1 MKEKIDYIIAS
12 YHEGDNDVLDALLQ
26 LKKYEDE
33 LNECLDW
40 IKRFKDENSNQI
52 DAAASM
58 HNHLYKG
65 FEIKYRSGG
74 MMFDFSKLQ
83 EYNIAK
89 DNLKEIEDKYKQAYI
104 SKRKGLIPISEDGEE
119 LHLPEVKPRKGSI
132 VIVNKNK

>member
-1 MKEKIDYIIAS
+1 MKEKIDYIITS
-12 YHEGDNDVLDALLQ
+12 YYEGDNDILDALLQ

-40 IKRFKDENSNQI
+40 IKHFKNENENQI

-58 HNHLYKG
+58 HNNIYKG

-74 MMFDFSKLQ
+74 MMYDFSNLQ

-89 DNLKEIEDKYKQAYI
+89 FNLKEIEEKYKQAYL
-104 SKRKGLIPISEDGEE
+104 SKTKGLLPISEDGEE
-119 LHLPEVKPRKGSI
+119 LNLPDVKHRKGSI
-132 VIVNKNK
+132 VIINKNK